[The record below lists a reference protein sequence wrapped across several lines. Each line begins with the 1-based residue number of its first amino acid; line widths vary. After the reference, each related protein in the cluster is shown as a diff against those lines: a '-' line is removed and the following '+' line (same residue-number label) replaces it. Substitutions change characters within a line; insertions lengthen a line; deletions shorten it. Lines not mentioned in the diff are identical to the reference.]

1 MELWLKSNLRWVQCS
16 LTPTVI
22 ISPVQELT
30 NEIDILRIWQNP
42 DIGSMTF
49 RVKALL
55 VGKVKRKPLELPLP
69 KNLVTK
75 NQYCRPGRI

>member
-1 MELWLKSNLRWVQCS
+1 

-55 VGKVKRKPLELPLP
+55 VVKVKRKPLGLPVP
-69 KNLVTK
+69 KKT
-75 NQYCRPGRI
+75 

>member
-1 MELWLKSNLRWVQCS
+1 MEVRALMELWLKSNLQWVQCS
-16 LTPTVI
+16 LTPPVI
-22 ISPVQELT
+22 TSPVQELT

-55 VGKVKRKPLELPLP
+55 VVKVKRKPLGLPVP
-69 KNLVTK
+69 KKT
-75 NQYCRPGRI
+75 